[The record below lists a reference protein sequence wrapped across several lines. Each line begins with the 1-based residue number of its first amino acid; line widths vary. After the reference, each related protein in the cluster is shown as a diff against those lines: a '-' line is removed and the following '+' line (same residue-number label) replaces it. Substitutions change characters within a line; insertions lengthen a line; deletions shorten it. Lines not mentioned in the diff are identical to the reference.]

1 MAYHSHNTAIII
13 WKYRLSPLKKSPFL
27 PEKQQISVL
36 WILREKKIIVI
47 QEKFKIKHVH
57 KKIALQPKY
66 IVGDQSIKF

>member
-1 MAYHSHNTAIII
+1 M
-13 WKYRLSPLKKSPFL
+13 LL
-27 PEKQQISVL
+27 
-36 WILREKKIIVI
+36 ILREKKIIVI